1 MGGASMGLFF
11 MISGFVLTLGYGQE
25 VYVNTDGMLCEAC
38 CCSICDRFYCCIPS
52 PSLPSYYFYPSLS
65 SSSATTTATT
75 TESSTKSFPTRDFLY
90 KRCVRLGP
98 LYYFTNL
105 ISIPI
110 WFLINPNLV
119 NFIITTISSMFL
131 LTSWIGIYPLNGVL
145 WSISTMVFFYL
156 CFPCL
161 LVRLQRMTKVID
173 YYYLTRKMYCIQ
185 ILIFIIFLI
194 FIEILKLPTLSDIL
208 KLPTLSDFYQAWRF
222 FPPSRLPLFVMG
234 MCLGLILINRQNNNN
249 NGNDNNNS
257 NNNNNNAHNYS
268 NNSIVTATTSAR
280 IDNFNNS
287 FDDINVDDNA
297 IRVNRII
304 SLEENISIPH
314 IALIR
319 PFIFANND
327 PTTPAIIFITTIF
340 IGIIVS
346 QLNSTIT
353 TIIRIFSELTYPIL
367 YFDWILIMTNPHRNV
382 STLSSSVSSPSL
394 SDGIDNST
402 DNNNDDK
409 YSFFEKCLR
418 SRFFQFMGRIS
429 MCFYMIHF
437 IVIDYTGLIVHYIRT
452 GKIIWDSNLKNG
464 IGKIPSSTIPLVLI
478 ISVLLGWLLTD
489 NFELP
494 IQAWS
499 LKKKNSSRARTT
511 EMILILSSQSS
522 SSPSYEK
529 VDTVEDENSFSPV
542 YNALPVVID
551 TQSH

>member
-1 MGGASMGLFF
+1 MGSASMGLFF

-38 CCSICDRFYCCIPS
+38 CCSCCDRFYCCIPS
-52 PSLPSYYFYPSLS
+52 PSS
-65 SSSATTTATT
+65 SSITSTT
-75 TESSTKSFPTRDFLY
+75 TESSTAKSFPTRDFLY

-119 NFIITTISSMFL
+119 AFIITTISSMFL

-145 WSISTMVFFYL
+145 WSISTMVLFYL

-173 YYYLTRKMYCIQ
+173 YYYITRKMYCIQ
-185 ILIFIIFLI
+185 ILIFIIFFI

-208 KLPTLSDFYQAWRF
+208 KLPTLSDFYQTWRF

-249 NGNDNNNS
+249 DNNNNS
-257 NNNNNNAHNYS
+257 SDNDNNNNAHNNS
-268 NNSIVTATTSAR
+268 NNSIVTTTTSSR
-280 IDNFNNS
+280 IDNVNNS
-287 FDDINVDDNA
+287 FDDVNVDDNA
-297 IRVNRII
+297 ICVNRIV
-304 SLEENISIPH
+304 SLEENISISH

-319 PFIFANND
+319 PFIFASND

-346 QLNSTIT
+346 QLNSTIAI
-353 TIIRIFSELTYPIL
+353 IIRIFSELLYPIL
-367 YFDWILIMTNPHRNV
+367 YFDWILIMTNPHRNL

-394 SDGIDNST
+394 SDGIDNSN
-402 DNNNDDK
+402 DNNNNNDK

-429 MCFYMIHF
+429 MCFYMIHS
-437 IVIDYTGLIVHYIRT
+437 IVIAYTGLIVHYIRT
-452 GKIIWDSNLKNG
+452 DKIIWDSNLKNG
-464 IGKIPSSTIPLVLI
+464 IGFIPSSTIPLVLI
-478 ISVLLGWLLTD
+478 ISVFLGWLLTD
-489 NFELP
+489 YFELP

-499 LKKKNSSRARTT
+499 LKNNSSSRARIT
-511 EMILILSSQSS
+511 EMILIRSSQSS

>member
-38 CCSICDRFYCCIPS
+38 CCSCCDSFYCCIPS
-52 PSLPSYYFYPSLS
+52 PSS
-65 SSSATTTATT
+65 SSITSTT

-90 KRCVRLGP
+90 KRYVRLGP
-98 LYYFTNL
+98 LYYLTNL

-119 NFIITTISSMFL
+119 AFIITTISSMFL

-145 WSISTMVFFYL
+145 WSISTMVLFYL
-156 CFPCL
+156 SFPCL

-173 YYYLTRKMYCIQ
+173 YYYITRKMYCIQ

-208 KLPTLSDFYQAWRF
+208 KKPTLSDFYQTWRF

-234 MCLGLILINRQNNNN
+234 MCLGLILINRQNNNDN
-249 NGNDNNNS
+249 NNNS
-257 NNNNNNAHNYS
+257 NNNNNKNAHNNS
-268 NNSIVTATTSAR
+268 NNSIVTTTTSAR
-280 IDNFNNS
+280 IDNVNNS

-297 IRVNRII
+297 IRFNRII

-314 IALIR
+314 IAFIQ

-327 PTTPAIIFITTIF
+327 PTTPAVIFITTIF
-340 IGIIVS
+340 IGIIFS

-353 TIIRIFSELTYPIL
+353 IIIRIFSELTYPIL
-367 YFDWILIMTNPHRNV
+367 YFDWILIMTNPHRNL

-394 SDGIDNST
+394 SDGIDNSN
-402 DNNNDDK
+402 DNYNDNK

-464 IGKIPSSTIPLVLI
+464 IGIIPSSTIPLVLI
-478 ISVLLGWLLTD
+478 ISVFLGWLLTD
-489 NFELP
+489 YFELP

-499 LKKKNSSRARTT
+499 LKNNSSSRARTT
-511 EMILILSSQSS
+511 EMILLRSSQSSS

-529 VDTVEDENSFSPV
+529 VDTVEDENSFRPV

-551 TQSH
+551 TQPH

>member
-52 PSLPSYYFYPSLS
+52 PSLPSFYYPS
-65 SSSATTTATT
+65 SSSSSITSTT
-75 TESSTKSFPTRDFLY
+75 TESSPTKSFPTRDFLY

-98 LYYFTNL
+98 LYYLTNL

-110 WFLINPNLV
+110 KFLIYPNIAA
-119 NFIITTISSMFL
+119 FIFTTISSMFL
-131 LTSWIGIYPLNGVL
+131 LTSWIGITPLNGVL

-173 YYYLTRKMYCIQ
+173 YYYITRKMYCIQ

-194 FIEILKLPTLSDIL
+194 FIEILKLPTLSN
-208 KLPTLSDFYQAWRF
+208 FYQTWRF

-249 NGNDNNNS
+249 DNNNNSS
-257 NNNNNNAHNYS
+257 NNDNNNNAHNNS
-268 NNSIVTATTSAR
+268 NNSIVTTTTSAR
-280 IDNFNNS
+280 IDNVNNS

-314 IALIR
+314 IAFIR
-319 PFIFANND
+319 PFIFASND

-340 IGIIVS
+340 TGIIFS
-346 QLNSTIT
+346 QLNYTIAI
-353 TIIRIFSELTYPIL
+353 IIRIFSELTYPIL
-367 YFDWILIMTNPHRNV
+367 YFDWILIMTNPHRNL
-382 STLSSSVSSPSL
+382 STSSSSVSSPSL
-394 SDGIDNST
+394 TDGIDNSN
-402 DNNNDDK
+402 DNNNDDN

-452 GKIIWDSNLKNG
+452 GKIIWDSNLKYG
-464 IGKIPSSTIPLVLI
+464 IGFIPSSTIPLVLI
-478 ISVLLGWLLTD
+478 ISVFLGWLLTD
-489 NFELP
+489 YFELP

-499 LKKKNSSRARTT
+499 MKNNSSSRARTA
-511 EMILILSSQSS
+511 EMIVIRSSQSS

-529 VDTVEDENSFSPV
+529 VDTVEDENSFRPV

>member
-38 CCSICDRFYCCIPS
+38 CCSCCDRFYCCIPS
-52 PSLPSYYFYPSLS
+52 PSS
-65 SSSATTTATT
+65 SSITST
-75 TESSTKSFPTRDFLY
+75 TESSAKSFPTRDFLY
-90 KRCVRLGP
+90 KRYVRLGP

-119 NFIITTISSMFL
+119 AFIITTISSMFL

-145 WSISTMVFFYL
+145 WSISTMVFFYS

-173 YYYLTRKMYCIQ
+173 YYYISRKMYCIQ
-185 ILIFIIFLI
+185 ILLFIIFLI
-194 FIEILKLPTLSDIL
+194 FIEILKLPTLSN
-208 KLPTLSDFYQAWRF
+208 FYQAWRF

-249 NGNDNNNS
+249 AHDNN
-257 NNNNNNAHNYS
+257 
-268 NNSIVTATTSAR
+268 NNSIVTTTTSAR
-280 IDNFNNS
+280 IDNVNNS
-287 FDDINVDDNA
+287 FDDVNVDDNA

-304 SLEENISIPH
+304 SLEENISIPN
-314 IALIR
+314 IAFIR
-319 PFIFANND
+319 PFIFASND

-367 YFDWILIMTNPHRNV
+367 YFDWILIMTNPHRNL

-394 SDGIDNST
+394 SDGIDNSS
-402 DNNNDDK
+402 DNNNGE

-452 GKIIWDSNLKNG
+452 GKIIWDSNLKYG
-464 IGKIPSSTIPLVLI
+464 IGFIPSSTIPLVLI
-478 ISVLLGWLLTD
+478 ISVFLGWLLTD
-489 NFELP
+489 YFELP
-494 IQAWS
+494 IQAWL
-499 LKKKNSSRARTT
+499 LKRIVLL
-511 EMILILSSQSS
+511 E
-522 SSPSYEK
+522 Y
-529 VDTVEDENSFSPV
+529 V
-542 YNALPVVID
+542 LPK
-551 TQSH
+551 